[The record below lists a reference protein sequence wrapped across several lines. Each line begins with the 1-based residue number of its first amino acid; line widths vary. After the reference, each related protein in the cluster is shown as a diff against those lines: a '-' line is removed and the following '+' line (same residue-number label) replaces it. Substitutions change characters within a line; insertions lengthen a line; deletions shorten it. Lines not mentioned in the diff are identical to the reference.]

1 MSSSKKASAGKMNLR
16 ERFSNL
22 TDTNMLLLITIIVF
36 FVMYIGAILF
46 QGKGFLKP
54 QTFFNILNANA
65 ALIILSCGM
74 SLVMITGGID
84 ISVGGVTAL
93 VSMCCAVYL
102 DFHNGNIF
110 VAVLIALAIGLGFGL
125 VQGFLVAYLDIQPF
139 IVTLAGMFFARGM
152 TTIVNTNPFNV
163 ENEQFV
169 ALKGT
174 RIIIPGFGYVTKAGK
189 YVDAYIQ
196 IGVIIALLTVI
207 VLFCVL
213 RWTKLGRSFYA
224 VGGNKQ
230 SALMLGINVKKTKF
244 LSHLICGLLAGIG
257 GFVYFMY
264 VGSGSPSH
272 ASGMEMNAIAS
283 SIIGGTMLTGGVGNI
298 IGTLFGVLSLSTIQ
312 NIVSSA
318 GFDEPWWTGITIAAM
333 LCLFL
338 VVQSVVMSWKKKSLK
353 AKAG

>member
-1 MSSSKKASAGKMNLR
+1 MKKKISNMS
-16 ERFSNL
+16 
-22 TDTNMLLLITIIVF
+22 DTNLLLTITVVVF
-36 FVMYIGAILF
+36 FAMYIGAILF

-65 ALIILSCGM
+65 SLIILSCGM
-74 SLVMITGGID
+74 SIVMITGGID

-102 DFHNGNIF
+102 DYHQGNVF
-110 VAVLIALAIGLGFGL
+110 VSMLIALAIGLAFGA
-125 VQGFLVAYLDIQPF
+125 VQGYLVAYLDIQPF

-152 TTIVNTNPFNV
+152 TTIVNSAPFNV
-163 ENEQFV
+163 ANEAFV
-169 ALKGT
+169 ALKET
-174 RIIIPGFGYVTKAGK
+174 RVIVPGMGSVNKLGK
-189 YVDAYIQ
+189 YVNAYVE
-196 IGVIIALLTVI
+196 IGVVAALIIVI

-224 VGGNKQ
+224 VGGNRQ
-230 SALMLGINVKKTKF
+230 SALMLGINVKRMRF

-257 GFVYFMY
+257 GFVYFLH
-264 VGSGSPSH
+264 VGSGSASH

-298 IGTLFGVLSLSTIQ
+298 IGTFFGVLSLSTIQ

-318 GFDEPWWTGITIAAM
+318 GLDQAWWTGITIAAM

-338 VVQSVVMSWKKKSLK
+338 VVQSVVIAKKKKALK
-353 AKAG
+353 AE